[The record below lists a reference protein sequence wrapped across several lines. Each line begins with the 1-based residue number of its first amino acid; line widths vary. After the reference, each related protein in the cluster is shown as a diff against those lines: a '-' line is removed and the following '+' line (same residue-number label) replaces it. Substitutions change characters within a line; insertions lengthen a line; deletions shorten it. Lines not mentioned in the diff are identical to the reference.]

1 MSRTSIDLCLPDGE
15 VFRLHPVTDP
25 VPEGR
30 LAEGMDVHLVTTH
43 PPGTDIFTLQ
53 LSLNDQSLICVP
65 KSANCAWWPWSIG
78 FHAGDAELK
87 LMSPGEAPLQVTVT
101 TDPSRAKLTRDDY
114 LHMIGDIIEDS
125 LAIASIAGHKVGI
138 GPGLDRP
145 PEIARFEYLSRWFN
159 RMEHAVR
166 EIDRAPWLN
175 GERHPKMVPFGHGGI
190 TTPMAL
196 ARALRS
202 AKRLPEAEQDRLD
215 PSVRKV
221 IDRLGGRYPEM
232 VSRTILQT
240 DNRRREHSDMLA
252 VLHMW
257 QGFLA
262 RVQKSLD
269 QLEKER
275 RPAPPLMRKRVT
287 GMLQRLKRLTTLP
300 LFDGVNPSF
309 GGVHSSHLFRRVPAY
324 RSFHETYRAFM
335 AGIGNIGGDAMDIPV
350 SRTYDLY
357 EVWSF
362 LRILRAASGLLGAEG
377 WKETLD
383 ARMSQGCLTLT
394 LVAKPFRFGPYRLT
408 FQPRYGEIWKIPAPA
423 VGSYSRPM
431 NPDIAIEVEA
441 LGEWIPRVI
450 LDAKYRVDQAL
461 DSAIASTHM
470 YKDALVTE
478 GIGGAMEHPI
488 QSAFLL
494 TPNRDVKDMGA
505 EWREADAP
513 DVFFQKGYHREYRFG
528 AISMRPGMGI
538 NQVQELLASVLP
550 PIPA

>member
-1 MSRTSIDLCLPDGE
+1 MSKARIDLRLPDGE
-15 VFRLHPVTDP
+15 VFQLHPATDP

-43 PPGTDIFTLQ
+43 PPETDVYALQ
-53 LSLNDQSLICVP
+53 LSLNDQPLVCIA
-65 KSANCAWWPWSIG
+65 KSPTCAWWPWSIG
-78 FHAGDAELK
+78 FHAGTAELK
-87 LMSPGEAPLQVTVT
+87 LVSPGEAPLQVTVT
-101 TDPSRAKLTRDDY
+101 TDPATAKLTRDDY
-114 LHMIGDIIEDS
+114 LKMIGDIIDDS
-125 LAIASIAGHKVGI
+125 LAIASIAGHKVGFDR
-138 GPGLDRP
+138 GLDRP
-145 PEIARFEYLSRWFN
+145 PEIARFEYLSRWFS

-175 GERHPKMVPFGHGGI
+175 GERHQKMVPFGHGGI

-202 AKRLPEAEQDRLD
+202 AKRLPDAELDRLE

-269 QLEKER
+269 RLERER

-287 GMLQRLKRLTTLP
+287 GMLQRLMRLTTLP
-300 LFDGVNPSF
+300 LFDGVKPTY
-309 GGVHSSHLFRRVPAY
+309 GGIQTSHVFRRVPAY
-324 RSFHETYRAFM
+324 RTFHETYRAFM
-335 AGIGNIGGDAMDIPV
+335 AGIGDIAGDFMDIPV
-350 SRTYDLY
+350 NRTYDLY
-357 EVWSF
+357 EFWSF

-377 WKETLD
+377 WKETLED
-383 ARMSQGCLTLT
+383 RMSQGCLTVKLD
-394 LVAKPFRFGPYRLT
+394 AKPFKFGPYRLT
-408 FQPRYGEIWKIPAPA
+408 FQPTYGEIWKVPAPA

-431 NPDIAIEVEA
+431 NPDIAIDVEA
-441 LGEWIPRVI
+441 PGKWVPTVI
-450 LDAKYRVDQAL
+450 LDAKYRVEQAL

-470 YKDALVTE
+470 YKDALVMARA
-478 GIGGAMEHPI
+478 GGVMEHPI
-488 QSAFLL
+488 RSAFLL
-494 TPNRDVKDMGA
+494 TPNREVRDRGA
-505 EWREADAP
+505 EWRESDSP
-513 DVFFQKGYHREYRFG
+513 EVFFQKGYHREYRFG
-528 AISMRPGMGI
+528 AISMRPGMGVS
-538 NQVQELLASVLP
+538 QVQELLASVLP